1 MSIVSVMLVVVC
13 ILTGIFAYVLCRK
26 MKHIS
31 TEDRLGLAV
40 VYVIFGTPLGFMF
53 GLLVNNV
60 QYTQFCEKYQI
71 DVKHTD
77 FYRNNAESPVL
88 VHVATYGTFSGEREQ
103 TVIVPPGQVRYFGHG
118 KVLWVDSE

>member
-1 MSIVSVMLVVVC
+1 MSPVSMVLTVFFVLLVVF
-13 ILTGIFAYVLCRK
+13 LVLFLKNRSK
-26 MKHIS
+26 FG
-31 TEDRLGLAV
+31 EDNCMIAFVIV
-40 VYVIFGTPLGFMF
+40 VFMIGCCFMF
-53 GLLVNNV
+53 CAGVHKLAHE
-60 QYTQFCEKYQI
+60 QFCQKYQI
-71 DVKHTD
+71 DDKHTD

>member
-26 MKHIS
+26 MKYIS
-31 TEDRLGLAV
+31 SNDRLGIAI
-40 VYVIFGTPLGFMF
+40 VYVIVGTPLGFVF
-53 GLLVNNV
+53 GLLVDNV

-71 DVKHTD
+71 DDKHTE
-77 FYRNNAESPVL
+77 FYRNNSDEPVL

-103 TVIVPPGQVRYFGHG
+103 SVIVPPGQVRYFGRG